1 MCAELSHAMIRM
13 KPVAGVSF
21 IAGLYRKAKA
31 LEPAKKLE
39 RPINTNIGA
48 PYPATSVTP
57 NANKARFVSN
67 GNGKIATVFLPSNVA
82 QVGNPIVG
90 SDAVD
95 VVDLPPWRHAVDPL
109 PYNPMGGQLLPSNLA
124 FIVSVAV
131 DACKSGAA
139 CISRVKHAAFLL
151 RRSNPSVKVF
161 WEGIIP
167 SEASRYWAIVKK
179 LSNGAYGHDSLQWLT
194 PERNT
199 YKRGVQHVR

>member
-1 MCAELSHAMIRM
+1 MAELPHTMIRM
-13 KPVAGVSF
+13 KPVASVGF
-21 IAGLYRKAKA
+21 LAGPYREAKA

-39 RPINTNIGA
+39 RAINANIGT

-67 GNGKIATVFLPSNVA
+67 GNGKIATVSLGGDDA
-82 QVGNPIVG
+82 QVVNPIVG
-90 SDAVD
+90 PVSVD
-95 VVDLPPWRHAVDPL
+95 VVDLTHWRRAMDPL
-109 PYNPMGGQLLPSNLA
+109 PYNPMGGCGLSSKMSR
-124 FIVSVAV
+124 FVSMPI

-161 WEGIIP
+161 WEGVIP
-167 SEASRYWAIVKK
+167 SEVSRYWAIVKK
-179 LSNGAYGHDSLQWLT
+179 LSNGAYGHDALQWLT

-199 YKRGVQHVR
+199 YNRGVQHVR